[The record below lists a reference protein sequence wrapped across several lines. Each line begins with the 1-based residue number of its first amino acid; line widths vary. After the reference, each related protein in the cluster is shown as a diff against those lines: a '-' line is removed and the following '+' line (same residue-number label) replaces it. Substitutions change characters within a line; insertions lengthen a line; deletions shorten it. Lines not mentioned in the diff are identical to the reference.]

1 MKAVVLGAGKG
12 KRLLSEQF
20 DMPKVMRQVNGKP
33 LIRYV
38 LDNLDFIPKQD
49 TIVVVGYKKEQ
60 VMAELADGYRF
71 AVQKE
76 QLGTGHAVKM
86 TAGYLADCGDD
97 CLVCYGDMPLF
108 HKETFLGI
116 VEEHK
121 KSQADC
127 TVLTAISDEKLP
139 YGRVIR
145 KDGKFAGVVEEKDC
159 TEEQKK
165 INELNVGIYVF
176 KSSLL
181 FHYLDQLKNSNAQS
195 EYYLTDVPEL
205 MLRDGRRVETYSTYD
220 TTEIYGVNTPED
232 LEYCEKILRRS
243 AI

>member
-139 YGRVIR
+139 YGRGIR

-181 FHYLDQLKNSNAQS
+181 FHYLDQLKNSNAQG

-205 MLRDGRRVETYSTYD
+205 MLRDGKRVETYSTYD